1 MVIFLIVYILGVIVT
16 LWASYHNLESGT
28 EVSLF
33 DLLFTVIL
41 SLFSWIAFIVVI
53 LLTYGGKTVFKKK

>member
-33 DLLFTVIL
+33 DLLFTVLL
-41 SLFSWIAFIVVI
+41 SLFSWIAFIVEI